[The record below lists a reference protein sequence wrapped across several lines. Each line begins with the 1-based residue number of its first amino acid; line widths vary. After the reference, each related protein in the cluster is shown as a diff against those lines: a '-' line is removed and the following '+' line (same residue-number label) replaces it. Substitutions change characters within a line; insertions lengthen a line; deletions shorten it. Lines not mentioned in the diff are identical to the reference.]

1 MLGEQVYVDQLRR
14 RAHERLKE
22 VDRKEAEG
30 DLSGAAGACRQVAGL
45 IRQMA
50 EKVIAADD
58 RVRLFAK
65 ANEIDQKA
73 DLFEKGKKLPASAA
87 NGRKGVLAAEDEY
100 KASVDELIFRSSV
113 TWDDI
118 GGMEELKASLKYAMG
133 LTMARQPDG
142 MKLDSPSRFLLYGP
156 PGTGKTLLAAACSN
170 MLDATFF
177 NVKASDLLSK
187 YFGESTKLISALYA
201 RARSEADVGASLIFI
216 DEFESLCRKSS
227 GDDSGA
233 ERRILSTFLAEL
245 DGLEEKGR
253 ATKVITIAATNHP
266 WDISEPVLQR
276 FEKQF
281 LVDLPDEKSREVIFR
296 IHIAGKGLDL
306 AGDIDYASL
315 ARRTEGFSGR
325 SIQHI
330 CKDAVE
336 TMVRDMN
343 RDIADKVDG
352 RSIADHTI
360 KCRSLTAADFEGPL
374 RKARPRMKPESLQRY
389 RTWAQEC
396 GG

>member
-1 MLGEQVYVDQLRR
+1 MLGEQIYVDQLRR
-14 RAHERLKE
+14 KAHEGL
-22 VDRKEAEG
+22 DEAERREMAG
-30 DLSGAAGACRQVAGL
+30 DLTGAAQAYRQVAVM

-50 EKVIAADD
+50 EKVIVADD
-58 RVRLFAK
+58 RVRLFGK
-65 ANEIDQKA
+65 ANQIDQKA
-73 DLFEKGKKLPASAA
+73 DLLEKGKKVAA
-87 NGRKGVLAAEDEY
+87 DAADRHKGVLAAEDEY
-100 KASVDELIFRSSV
+100 KASVDELIFRSTV

-118 GGMEELKASLKYAMG
+118 GGMEELKGSLKYAMG
-133 LTMARQPDG
+133 LAIAKQPDG
-142 MKLDSPSRFLLYGP
+142 VRLDSPSRFLLYGP

-170 MLDATFF
+170 MLGATFF

-245 DGLEEKGR
+245 DGLEEKGQV
-253 ATKVITIAATNHP
+253 TKVITIAATNHP

-281 LVDLPDEKSREVIFR
+281 LVDLPDEKSRETIFR
-296 IHIAGKGLDL
+296 IHIAGKGLSL
-306 AGDIDYASL
+306 AGDVGYAIL
-315 ARRTEGFSGR
+315 AKRTQGSSGR
-325 SIQHI
+325 SIQHV

-343 RDIADKVDG
+343 RDLANRVDT
-352 RSIADHTI
+352 RSIGDHTI
-360 KCRSLTAADFEGPL
+360 KYRSLTAADFEGPL
-374 RKARPRMKPESLQRY
+374 CKARPRMKQEDVLKY